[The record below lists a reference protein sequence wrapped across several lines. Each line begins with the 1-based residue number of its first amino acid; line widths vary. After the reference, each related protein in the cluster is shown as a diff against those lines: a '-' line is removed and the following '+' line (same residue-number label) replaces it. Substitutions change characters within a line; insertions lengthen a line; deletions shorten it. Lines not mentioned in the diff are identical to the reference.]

1 MSVWC
6 QVSYN
11 VPVPQ
16 RQYMA
21 STGMGGGAAQQA
33 WNVDEPATTP
43 TYVPEPP
50 PQPPVRRGSG
60 TVQAQARGPAPPVP
74 APRPAPPPKPAHTAA
89 PPASEP
95 LDGSASNPFADDDD
109 PFASP
114 NQQQQDWALAAR
126 CVGLDGISARWCV
139 GRGECSPWSS
149 VVSLVRVEEL
159 RPTFETY
166 GPVDGKLP
174 GGAAKTALVDTGV
187 EKKILKNLWNLV
199 DIDKDGTEPR
209 AQSSRWQF
217 KIAHGVWM

>member
-1 MSVWC
+1 M
-6 QVSYN
+6 SYN

-126 CVGLDGISARWCV
+126 CVGWTVFQLAGVCRS
-139 GRGECSPWSS
+139 RG
-149 VVSLVRVEEL
+149 VLTLVFGGL
-159 RPTFETY
+159 S
-166 GPVDGKLP
+166 GQG
-174 GGAAKTALVDTGV
+174 GGAAADLRDVWASGRQATRWSGQ
-187 EKKILKNLWNLV
+187 
-199 DIDKDGTEPR
+199 DGTCGYWRREEDPQEPLEPR
-209 AQSSRWQF
+209 RHRQGRYGAKGSVKPMAVQDSSWR
-217 KIAHGVWM
+217 VDVM